1 MKRFD
6 SLDKL
11 MIIGEYAFYRIE
23 DNRYEI
29 CLFPEKHS
37 LHNEADLN
45 LILTTFA
52 GWEYKVVKK

>member
-11 MIIGEYAFYRIE
+11 MIVGEYVFFQIE
-23 DNRYEI
+23 GV
-29 CLFPEKHS
+29 CFFPEKHS